1 MNFKS
6 TATMLNCSN
15 EYPRTEV
22 LYRDLK
28 ENQYPD
34 VIVALTICCILCVTM
49 IVIYLEAVYFVF
61 RFHSNTRQKI
71 RIMFLLAL
79 CPIIAWTSLLAILV
93 PTATLLSEFTASI
106 YVGVCIVVFLN
117 MLLEYLGGTTQLLT
131 DMSDQT
137 LTFGTPPCCCC
148 CMCCKCCRFPFNKKT
163 LRVASVFTI
172 QIAIVRPIVLFVA
185 AVLWTD
191 GKYAS
196 GDEGEQSSITFPIQV
211 FSGVST
217 ILGVWGLQIVYRAT
231 RDRLT
236 MFRVNL
242 KFASFQLTFA
252 IVNLQNFILAILGKN
267 GIPAC
272 EGSRGPL
279 MRGSRLNHYLLVIEM
294 FLLCILS
301 RFAYRRQEAKNIQE
315 YSMDGVTSSIKDS
328 SDKEVN
334 GIDNFVD
341 VATHYKRKCQVS
353 KTIYSTFTIRTNA
366 SDVLQ
371 QDGYNK

>member
-1 MNFKS
+1 
-6 TATMLNCSN
+6 MLNCSN

-34 VIVALTICCILCVTM
+34 VIVALTICCLLCVAM
-49 IVIYLEAVYFVF
+49 LILYIEAVYFVF
-61 RFHSNTRQKI
+61 RFHSNKRQKI
-71 RIMFLLAL
+71 RFMFLLAL

-328 SDKEVN
+328 SDKE
-334 GIDNFVD
+334 
-341 VATHYKRKCQVS
+341 HYKRKCQVS

>member
-1 MNFKS
+1 
-6 TATMLNCSN
+6 
-15 EYPRTEV
+15 
-22 LYRDLK
+22 
-28 ENQYPD
+28 
-34 VIVALTICCILCVTM
+34 
-49 IVIYLEAVYFVF
+49 
-61 RFHSNTRQKI
+61 
-71 RIMFLLAL
+71 MFLLAL

-117 MLLEYLGGTTQLLT
+117 MLLEYLGGTTQLLA
-131 DMSDQT
+131 DMSDQK
-137 LTFGTPPCCCC
+137 LSFGTPPCCCC

-163 LRVASVFTI
+163 LRIASIFTL
-172 QIAIVRPIVLFVA
+172 QIAIVRPIVLFVV

-231 RDRLT
+231 RDRLS
-236 MFRVNL
+236 MFKVNL

-252 IVNLQNFILAILGKN
+252 IVNLQNFILAILGRN

-272 EGSRGPL
+272 EG
-279 MRGSRLNHYLLVIEM
+279 LNHYLLVVEM

-315 YSMDGVTSSIKDS
+315 YSMDGVASSIKDS

-334 GIDNFVD
+334 GVDNFVD
-341 VATHYKRKCQVS
+341 VATVS
-353 KTIYSTFTIRTNA
+353 
-366 SDVLQ
+366 
-371 QDGYNK
+371 

>member
-1 MNFKS
+1 MRARNHGCTTRSFPFLACDSPTDSS
-6 TATMLNCSN
+6 T
-15 EYPRTEV
+15 V
-22 LYRDLK
+22 DLK

-106 YVGVCIVVFLN
+106 
-117 MLLEYLGGTTQLLT
+117 
-131 DMSDQT
+131 
-137 LTFGTPPCCCC
+137 
-148 CMCCKCCRFPFNKKT
+148 KT

-341 VATHYKRKCQVS
+341 VATVS
-353 KTIYSTFTIRTNA
+353 
-366 SDVLQ
+366 
-371 QDGYNK
+371 